1 MKPINFILKL
11 VLAAVIALGTMGIQG
26 VYAQDKVKQLKLL
39 KSKFAGGDN
48 QRVTLIYEEVP
59 PSPASL
65 KTGQYP
71 KGSLHYHTGHAVVY
85 VIEGALEIKFKG
97 EKPRIIG
104 PGGVFE
110 ELPGQEIQG
119 KNAST
124 TEWVKIV
131 VFQVTDKDKPL
142 AVDVK

>member
-1 MKPINFILKL
+1 MKPMTFILKL
-11 VLAAVIALGTMGIQG
+11 VLAAVIALGVMGIQG
-26 VYAQDKVKQLKLL
+26 VYAQQEVKQLKLL
-39 KSKFAGGDN
+39 KSVFANGDD

-59 PSPASL
+59 PSPTSL
-65 KTGQYP
+65 KPGQYP
-71 KGSLHYHTGHAVVY
+71 EGSLHYHTGHAVVY
-85 VIEGALEIKFKG
+85 VISGALEIKFKG

-110 ELPGQEIQG
+110 ELPGQVIQG

>member
-1 MKPINFILKL
+1 MRPTTFILKF
-11 VLAAVIALGTMGIQG
+11 VLAAVIALGAMGIG
-26 VYAQDKVKQLKLL
+26 DVYAQDKLKQVNLL
-39 KSKFAGGDN
+39 KSVFSNDAN

-59 PSPASL
+59 PAPKSL
-65 KTGQYP
+65 KPGEYP
-71 KGSLHYHTGHAVVY
+71 AGSLHYHTGHAVVY
-85 VIEGALEIKFKG
+85 VISGALEIKFKG
-97 EKPRIIG
+97 EKARIIG
-104 PGGVFE
+104 PGGFFE
-110 ELPGQEIQG
+110 ELPGQQIQG

>member
-1 MKPINFILKL
+1 MRPTTFILKL
-11 VLAAVIALGTMGIQG
+11 VLAAVIALGAMSIQG
-26 VYAQDKVKQLKLL
+26 VYAQEKVKQLKLL
-39 KSKFAGGDN
+39 KSVFANGAD

-59 PSPASL
+59 PAPANL
-65 KTGQYP
+65 KPGEYP
-71 KGSLHYHTGHAVVY
+71 EGSLHYHTGHAVVY
-85 VIEGALEIKFKG
+85 VISGALEIKFKG
-97 EKPRIIG
+97 KKAQIIG
-104 PGGVFE
+104 PGGFFE
-110 ELPGQEIQG
+110 ELPGQVIQG

>member
-1 MKPINFILKL
+1 MKSTTFILKL
-11 VLAAVIALGTMGIQG
+11 VLAAVVAVGTMGTQG

-39 KSKFAGGDN
+39 KSVFSNDSN

-59 PSPASL
+59 PAPKSL
-65 KTGQYP
+65 KPGEYP
-71 KGSLHYHTGHAVVY
+71 AGALHYHTGHAVVY
-85 VIEGALEIKFKG
+85 VISGALEIKFKG
-97 EKPRIIG
+97 KKSQIIG

-110 ELPGQEIQG
+110 ELPGQQIEG

-124 TEWVKIV
+124 TEWVKII